1 MVPRV
6 GTLAVLRPTRTGDAP
21 VSRGP
26 GLKGIEFGQGWP
38 GKLKLLRWET
48 FFCYLFTVRTS
59 SCELFVAAILTGI
72 SRERSGFGPN

>member
-48 FFCYLFTVRTS
+48 FFVICLR
-59 SCELFVAAILTGI
+59 
-72 SRERSGFGPN
+72 